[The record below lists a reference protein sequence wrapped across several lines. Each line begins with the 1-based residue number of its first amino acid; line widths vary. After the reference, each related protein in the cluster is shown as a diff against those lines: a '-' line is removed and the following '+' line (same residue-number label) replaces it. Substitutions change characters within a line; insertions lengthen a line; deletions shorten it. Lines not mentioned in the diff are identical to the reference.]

1 MKEKILFALVGLWT
15 ALFSSPALTRACSV
29 CLTGDGDA
37 TTDAFNWSVIFLMS
51 TPYLVVSSIAGSL
64 FYTYRRSAAQ
74 RETEAA
80 SEPDVTKDFIG

>member
-1 MKEKILFALVGLWT
+1 MKQKILVAFVSLWT
-15 ALFSSPALTRACSV
+15 AVLSTPSAIRACSV
-29 CLTGDGDA
+29 CLTGDSDA

-64 FYTYRRSAAQ
+64 FYTYRRSAAR

-80 SEPDVTKDFIG
+80 SEPGVH